1 MNNYILVKIIG
12 KNVNNYIKWLF
23 KNKIEVID
31 LKVIKHNELKLL
43 INNKDYDKLS
53 KYSMTY
59 KIEVLKK
66 YGPIGLYDIVKSNII
81 NMICLFLSI
90 CFLYLLSHII
100 FSVDIMYNDEV
111 IVNKINQELAKY
123 DIKRFSLKKNYT
135 YLTYVKAKI
144 LNDNKDNIEWLEI
157 EESGTRYI
165 VRLVERKQE
174 VKSKEYQYQSIVA
187 SKDAT
192 ILSVDAYSG
201 EKVKQINEYVKK
213 NDIIISGIMTKSD
226 DTKIYTKAQGKVLAE
241 TWYKATV
248 EYPLY
253 YQEERVTGKS
263 KDVIAI
269 YFLNYELPI
278 FPYKKYK
285 QFRKSSHI
293 LFENN
298 IMPIKIVKEI
308 QYEVNILEAIYTTE
322 EAIQKAIM
330 ETKTKLQSQN
340 NRIIDKLSIP
350 YEVITDN
357 VDYRFVNNVYNCLTS
372 LPYRKVKWGKRE
384 RYEVDFK
391 RIIEELNVELNEAD
405 IKFLNSLLDT
415 KLREHAYWSRYYLN
429 QAYPSKATIREGNSY
444 KKSIYTKLNNS
455 AHKKGDLYKKA
466 YNFYLI
472 YQAMTKE
479 KENDRGS
486 YGR

>member
-1 MNNYILVKIIG
+1 MNNYILVRIIG

-23 KNKIEVID
+23 KNKIEIID
-31 LKVIKHNELKLL
+31 LKTIKYNELRLF
-43 INNKDYDKLS
+43 INYKDYDKLS

-59 KIEVLKK
+59 KIEILKK

-226 DTKIYTKAQGKVLAE
+226 DAKIYTKAQGKVLAE

-340 NRIIDKLSIP
+340 NRIIEI
-350 YEVITDN
+350 
-357 VDYRFVNNVYNCLTS
+357 
-372 LPYRKVKWGKRE
+372 RKV
-384 RYEVDFK
+384 
-391 RIIEELNVELNEAD
+391 
-405 IKFLNSLLDT
+405 
-415 KLREHAYWSRYYLN
+415 
-429 QAYPSKATIREGNSY
+429 
-444 KKSIYTKLNNS
+444 
-455 AHKKGDLYKKA
+455 DL
-466 YNFYLI
+466 I
-472 YQAMTKE
+472 E
-479 KENDRGS
+479 KENLNSKIKAEIFISTIEDITKIVEVIPEQNQEKVENQ
-486 YGR
+486 